1 MNTAPKGT
9 DGKTLPIG
17 RRTGSVTKDKKPET
31 TAAVPSGKIGNQP
44 KTTLTNINKE

>member
-1 MNTAPKGT
+1 MNTEPKRTG
-9 DGKTLPIG
+9 GKTFRRG
-17 RRTGSVTKDKKPET
+17 RRTGSVAKDKKPET